1 MVESRITL
9 FTLLRL
15 GCRALGHALALGSQP
30 GATSTDAFPVNL
42 SRPDEGVA
50 ARVITCLRRSESPA
64 DPRAARGTTLPATV
78 FSSRLS

>member
-1 MVESRITL
+1 MHSLWGV
-9 FTLLRL
+9 
-15 GCRALGHALALGSQP
+15 GP

-42 SRPDEGVA
+42 SRPDGGVA

-78 FSSRLS
+78 FFFRLS